1 MKGLRETS
9 DIHFPALLKRDNR
22 FYRVKKGDPF
32 GDIFAAEFLTKIW
45 RPVEKPKLFDSH
57 RLELQ

>member
-1 MKGLRETS
+1 M
-9 DIHFPALLKRDNR
+9 R
-22 FYRVKKGDPF
+22 FLSMRSSSLPSKKGDPF